1 MRRISRWKE
10 FRFLWVDAWN
20 KIDCGYDTI
29 LQTTESGKVYLQC
42 LVNGEPQCIELTDQE
57 ENLICL
63 LEQCNLKSWDKKEY
77 NNYNYEDGT
86 RWKLAI
92 AYDNV
97 AVKAMGMNGYPREFE
112 RFLGIL
118 IDTLGMRK
126 SDIYKGNIK
135 KLEKDIRNTQ
145 VEEMNGYSES
155 ISTYSK
161 CF

>member
-10 FRFLWVDAWN
+10 FRFLWVEAWN

-29 LQTTESGKVYLQC
+29 LETTESGKVYLQC

-112 RFLGIL
+112 RFLGFL
-118 IDTLGMRK
+118 IDTL
-126 SDIYKGNIK
+126 
-135 KLEKDIRNTQ
+135 
-145 VEEMNGYSES
+145 
-155 ISTYSK
+155 
-161 CF
+161 

>member
-1 MRRISRWKE
+1 MRRISRLKE
-10 FRFLWVDAWN
+10 FRFLWADAWN
-20 KIDCGYDTI
+20 RIDCGYDNI
-29 LQTTESGKVYLQC
+29 LETTESGKVYLQC
-42 LVNGEPQCIELTDQE
+42 LVNGEPQCIELTDRE
-57 ENLICL
+57 ENLIFL

-97 AVKAMGMNGYPREFE
+97 VVKAMGMNGYPREFE

-118 IDTLGMRK
+118 IDMLGMRK
-126 SDIYKGNIK
+126 SDIYKENIK
-135 KLEKDIRNTQ
+135 KLEKDIRNIQ

-161 CF
+161 YF

>member
-1 MRRISRWKE
+1 
-10 FRFLWVDAWN
+10 
-20 KIDCGYDTI
+20 
-29 LQTTESGKVYLQC
+29 
-42 LVNGEPQCIELTDQE
+42 
-57 ENLICL
+57 
-63 LEQCNLKSWDKKEY
+63 
-77 NNYNYEDGT
+77 
-86 RWKLAI
+86 
-92 AYDNV
+92 
-97 AVKAMGMNGYPREFE
+97 MNGYPREFE

>member
-1 MRRISRWKE
+1 MKE
-10 FRFLWVDAWN
+10 FRFLWADAWN
-20 KIDCGYDTI
+20 RIDCGYDNI
-29 LQTTESGKVYLQC
+29 LETTESGKVYLQC
-42 LVNGEPQCIELTDQE
+42 LVNGEPQCIELTDRE
-57 ENLICL
+57 ENLIFL

-97 AVKAMGMNGYPREFE
+97 VVKAMGMNGYPREFE

-118 IDTLGMRK
+118 IDMLGMRK
-126 SDIYKGNIK
+126 SDIYKENIK
-135 KLEKDIRNTQ
+135 KLEKDIRNIQ

-161 CF
+161 YF